1 MDVRALKKSL
11 RKAAFISNTLIL
23 FMITFLAE
31 SPCSAEGSLVVSL
44 YPEKVREGEVCKVA
58 VNSNKPLVHVRGDF
72 NGRGI
77 NFSPSESNNKFH
89 ALMGIDMRLKPGRH
103 DLVITAADKNRN
115 TITHK
120 VSISV
125 LKREFGVQ
133 RLTLPTHMVRLDKE
147 TLKRVKSE
155 KGEIGRIWAQET
167 DTHERLWDGRFIMP
181 LEGEIVSEFG
191 VSRIINGE
199 NRSPHSGIDLQANH
213 GTPVIASNSGRV
225 ALVGDLFFEGRSI
238 VLDHGQGIYSMYF
251 HLSKELVD
259 EGEKV
264 RKGDTIGLVGSTG
277 RASGP
282 HLHWGIRLNGARV
295 DPISLIQ
302 QTNSF

>member
-11 RKAAFISNTLIL
+11 HKAAFISSTLIL
-23 FMITFLAE
+23 FVIALLAE
-31 SPCSAEGSLVVSL
+31 TLYSAESSLVASL
-44 YPEKVREGEVCKVA
+44 YPEKVREGEVCKVT
-58 VNSNKPLVHVRGDF
+58 VNSNKPLVYVRGDF

-77 NFSPSESNNKFH
+77 NFSSSGSHNKFY
-89 ALMGIDMRLKPGRH
+89 ALMGIDMRLKPGRY
-103 DLVITAADKNRN
+103 DLVITARDKNRN
-115 TITHK
+115 TITRK

-125 LKREFGVQ
+125 LKKVFGVQ
-133 RLTLPTHMVRLDKE
+133 QLTLPTHMVRLDEK

-155 KGEIGRIWAQET
+155 KEKIGRIWAQET
-167 DTHERLWDGRFIMP
+167 DTHERLWDGQFVIP
-181 LEGEIVSEFG
+181 LAGKIVSEFG

-225 ALVGDLFFEGRSI
+225 ALVGNFFLAGRSI
-238 VLDHGQGIYSMYF
+238 VLDHGQGLYSMYF
-251 HLSKELVD
+251 HLSKEVVG
-259 EGEKV
+259 EGEEV
-264 RKGDTIGLVGSTG
+264 RKGDTVGLVGSTG

-302 QTNSF
+302 QTSSF